1 MTASGFV
8 ELSLDSTRNRDEPT
22 DRQEWTDEAWVQET
36 LRDANAFAELV
47 RRYQGRLYRLAYRM
61 LGNAEEAQDATQEA
75 FLRAYR
81 ALSSFR
87 LDASFSPWMYRIAT
101 NVCLD
106 MLRSRRPQASLDESP
121 LDPPAAL
128 SVEGAVAQR
137 ERIRAVAE
145 AVGRLPVGL
154 RTVFLLRH
162 EAELSY
168 EEISQTLGLPLNTVR
183 TRLFRARNALKGLLK
198 EWL

>member
-1 MTASGFV
+1 MAGGFV
-8 ELSLDSTRNRDEPT
+8 ELSLDSARNKDEPT
-22 DRQEWTDEAWVQET
+22 DREEWTDEAWVQET

-121 LDPPAAL
+121 LDPPATL
-128 SVEGAVAQR
+128 SVEGAVAER
-137 ERIRAVAE
+137 ERLRAVAE

-168 EEISQTLGLPLNTVR
+168 EEIAQTLGLPLNTVR
-183 TRLFRARNALKGLLK
+183 TRLFRARNALKELLK

>member
-1 MTASGFV
+1 MAGGFV
-8 ELSLDSTRNRDEPT
+8 ELSLDSARNRDEPT
-22 DRQEWTDEAWVQET
+22 EQPEWTDEAWVRET
-36 LRDANAFAELV
+36 LRDANAFGELV

-106 MLRSRRPQASLDESP
+106 MLRSRRPQTSLDGSP

-128 SVEGAVAQR
+128 SVEGAVAER
-137 ERIRAVAE
+137 EKLRAVVE

-162 EAELSY
+162 ETELSY
-168 EEISQTLGLPLNTVR
+168 EEIAQALGLPLNTVR
-183 TRLFRARNALKGLLK
+183 TRLFRARNALKELLK

>member
-1 MTASGFV
+1 MAGGFV
-8 ELSLDSTRNRDEPT
+8 ELSLDSARNRDEPT

-121 LDPPAAL
+121 LDPPATL
-128 SVEGAVAQR
+128 SVEGAVAER
-137 ERIRAVAE
+137 ERLRAVAE

-168 EEISQTLGLPLNTVR
+168 EEIAQTLGLPLNTVR
-183 TRLFRARNALKGLLK
+183 TRLFRARNALKELLK

>member
-1 MTASGFV
+1 MAGGFV
-8 ELSLDSTRNRDEPT
+8 ELSLDSARNRDEPT

-128 SVEGAVAQR
+128 SVEGAVAER
-137 ERIRAVAE
+137 ERLRAVAE

-168 EEISQTLGLPLNTVR
+168 EEIAQTLGLPLNTVR
-183 TRLFRARNALKGLLK
+183 TRLFRARNALKELLK

>member
-1 MTASGFV
+1 MTAGGFV
-8 ELSLDSTRNRDEPT
+8 ELSLEFARSINEPT

-87 LDASFSPWMYRIAT
+87 MDASFSPWMYRITT

-128 SVEGAVAQR
+128 SVEGAVAER
-137 ERIRAVAE
+137 ERLRAVAE

-168 EEISQTLGLPLNTVR
+168 EEIAQTLGLPLNTVR
-183 TRLFRARNALKGLLK
+183 TRLFRARNALKELLK

>member
-1 MTASGFV
+1 MAGGFV
-8 ELSLDSTRNRDEPT
+8 ELSLDSARNINEPT
-22 DRQEWTDEAWVQET
+22 DREEWPDEAWVQET

-121 LDPPAAL
+121 LDPPATL
-128 SVEGAVAQR
+128 SVEGAVAER
-137 ERIRAVAE
+137 ERLRAVAE

-168 EEISQTLGLPLNTVR
+168 EEIAQTLGLPLNTVR
-183 TRLFRARNALKGLLK
+183 TRLFRARNALKELLK